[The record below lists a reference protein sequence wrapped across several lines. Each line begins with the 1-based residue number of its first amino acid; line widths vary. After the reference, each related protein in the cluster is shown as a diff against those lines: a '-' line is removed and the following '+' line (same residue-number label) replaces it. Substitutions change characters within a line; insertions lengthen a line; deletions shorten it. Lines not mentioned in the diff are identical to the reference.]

1 MSYDEYE
8 VISNNLDQILLTNN
22 KIKIHLDPKNNVQ
35 DDFIFISHA
44 HTDHL
49 LNKTNLKNEFK

>member
-22 KIKIHLDPKNNVQ
+22 KIKIHLDPKKNFQN
-35 DDFIFISHA
+35 DFIFISHA
-44 HTDHL
+44 HTDH
-49 LNKTNLKNEFK
+49 